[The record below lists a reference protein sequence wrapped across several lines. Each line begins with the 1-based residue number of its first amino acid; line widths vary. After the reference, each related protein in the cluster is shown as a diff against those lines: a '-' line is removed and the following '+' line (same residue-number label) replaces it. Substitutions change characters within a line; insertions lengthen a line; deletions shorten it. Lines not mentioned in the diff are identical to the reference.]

1 MKKVVVILFLGFL
14 SQQGI
19 GQNNGS
25 DVVEGGKLLLELVK
39 IVKPD
44 KAASTNSKSG
54 DCKKDKTS
62 DLAFDNK
69 KQGVIK
75 VVLTDKDQS
84 SAKQELVIQAQKKEY
99 FLSLVAKV
107 YTCEVTDVS
116 TGTIIR
122 KGDIR
127 LSVCEHPEVIIE

>member
-1 MKKVVVILFLGFL
+1 MKKVILVLCMGYL
-14 SQQGI
+14 SQVSVAQS
-19 GQNNGS
+19 NGS

-44 KAASTNSKSG
+44 KGSTANSKSG

-62 DLAFDNK
+62 DLAFDNRK
-69 KQGVIK
+69 LGMIK
-75 VVLTDKDQS
+75 VVLIDKEQPS
-84 SAKQELVIQAQKKEY
+84 VKQELVIQALKKEY
-99 FLSLVAKV
+99 FLSLSTKV
-107 YTCEVTDVS
+107 YTCEVTDVA

-127 LSVCEHPEVIIE
+127 LSVCEHPEIIIE